1 MDFPTENLLEYAIK
15 SSHKQSSLLQKIE
28 LETFQKMKNPE
39 MVSGSLQG
47 RVLSLLSQLVKPKQ
61 IIEVGTFTGFST
73 LCLAEGL
80 CQNGMIHTI
89 DINEELVDIQ
99 KNYFKNSPYQHQ
111 IKSYLGDALE
121 VIPSISSKIDLAF
134 IDADK
139 KNYRLYFDLLIDKM
153 NQKGL
158 IISDNTLWSGK
169 VLNPNDA
176 DTQAIAQYNQ
186 YLANHPKVQTVLLPF
201 RDGLSLS
208 YVL

>member
-1 MDFPTENLLEYAIK
+1 MHFPNEILLEYAVK
-15 SSHKQSSLLQKIE
+15 SSHEQSSLLQKIE

-47 RVLSLLSQLVKPKQ
+47 RVLSLLSQLIKPEQ
-61 IIEVGTFTGFST
+61 IVEVGTFTGFST

-80 CQNGMIHTI
+80 TSNGVIHTI
-89 DINEELVDIQ
+89 DINEELVDVQ
-99 KNYFKNSPYQHQ
+99 NNYFKNSPYKHQ

-121 VIPSISSKIDLAF
+121 IIPTISSKIDLAF

-139 KNYRLYFDLLIDKM
+139 KSYKGYFDLLVDKM

-169 VLNPNDA
+169 VLDPNDA
-176 DTQAIAQYNQ
+176 DTQAIAEYNQ
-186 YLANHPKVQTVLLPF
+186 HLANHHKVQTVLLPF

>member
-1 MDFPTENLLEYAIK
+1 MDFPNENLLEYAIK
-15 SSHKQSSLLQKIE
+15 SSHEQSSLLRKIE
-28 LETFQKMKNPE
+28 LETFQKIKNPE

-47 RVLSLLSQLVKPKQ
+47 RVLSMLSQLVNPNQ
-61 IIEVGTFTGFST
+61 IVEVGTFTGFST

-80 CQNGMIHTI
+80 SPKGVIHTI

-99 KNYFKNSPYQHQ
+99 NNYFKKSPYEHQ

-121 VIPSISSKIDLAF
+121 IIPKISSKIDLAF

-139 KNYRLYFDLLIDKM
+139 KNYKAYFDLLIDKM

-169 VLNPNDA
+169 VLNPMDA
-176 DTQAIAQYNQ
+176 DTQAIAEYNQ
-186 YLANHPKVQTVLLPF
+186 HLAHHPKVQTVLLPF

-208 YVL
+208 FVL